1 MNYKQLFFLFIFILV
16 FHNPIAAQTLA
27 HYTDVLGRLW
37 VFDNG
42 NFQQLEHQNFKN
54 IQRGN
59 DYLLYVNAL
68 GEMVWYKNGQKNVLQ
83 RAAQP
88 QF

>member
-1 MNYKQLFFLFIFILV
+1 MIPKHFVLTFCFI
-16 FHNPIAAQTLA
+16 IASQMLSAQTLA

-68 GEMVWYKNGQKNVLQ
+68 GEMVWY
-83 RAAQP
+83 
-88 QF
+88 